1 MTNNILKKIKR
12 IIVLSIYLFFATI
25 AFSQESPAFPGA
37 EGHGRYTQGGRGGR
51 IVRVTNLKDSGT
63 GSLRAAVTGNQKK
76 IVVFDVGGTIELN
89 SELRIGAN
97 TTIAGQTAPGQGI
110 TIRYYSVVPNGDN
123 IIMRFIRVRRGQ
135 ERDISDADAIGARH
149 YHNHIYDHCS
159 FSWSIDEVASFYDNV
174 DFTMQW
180 CTVGEALT
188 NSGHS
193 KGAHGFGGI
202 WGGKCASFHHNLL
215 VHLNNRVPR
224 LCGARYNWDGYDKNK
239 YENSV
244 QAERVDLRNNVF
256 YNWGTGNGAY
266 GGAGGYHNIINNYY
280 KAGPATKNKTRV
292 FQCSIN
298 NSADSDGA
306 LPDGLPGRYY
316 INGNYVFAAGSAAE
330 NYDWKG
336 VIQDSGRGI
345 TVKANG
351 ESTYFDEMGLYGP
364 ENETIPI
371 RLEEPIASGDIT
383 THEAKNAFG
392 KVIAFAG
399 ASLVRDEIDT
409 RYANEAKN
417 GTATY
422 KGSVTLLDGIIDL
435 VEDVGGCPSLPYST
449 RPSGFDTD
457 HDGIPDSWENSNGL
471 NPNDGND
478 ALLTTIDPRGWYSNI
493 EVYINSLVQDLMISE
508 NEDAQTGFTEYYP
521 PYRAEDGSLVN
532 SIKRTSDENY
542 GVNDIHYYN
551 LQGICSIN
559 PPKGIVIMTP
569 KKNTGKSR
577 KYVNRV
583 LNQ

>member
-1 MTNNILKKIKR
+1 MAYNIFGNSRRVIALSGCLFMTI
-12 IIVLSIYLFFATI
+12 T
-25 AFSQESPAFPGA
+25 AFTQEIPAFPGA

-110 TIRYYSVVPNGDN
+110 TLRYYSVVPYGDN

-159 FSWSIDEVASFYDNV
+159 FSWSIDEVASFYDNM

-180 CTVGEALT
+180 CTVCEALT

-202 WGGKCASFHHNLL
+202 WGGKGASFHHNLL
-215 VHLNNRVPR
+215 AHLNNRVPR

-266 GGAGGYHNIINNYY
+266 GGAGGYHNIVNNYY

-306 LPDGLPGRYY
+306 LPDGLPGRYF

-330 NYDWKG
+330 NYDWRG
-336 VIQDSGRGI
+336 VTQNSGKGI

-351 ESTYFDEMGLYGP
+351 ESTYLDEKGMYGQ

-371 RLEEPIASGDIT
+371 RLEEPVASGFIT
-383 THEAKNAFG
+383 THEAKKAFG

-399 ASLVRDEIDT
+399 ASLARDEIDV
-409 RYANEAKN
+409 RYANEAEN

-449 RPSGFDTD
+449 RPTGFDTD
-457 HDGIPDSWENSNGL
+457 HDGIPDSWEIANGL
-471 NPNDGND
+471 NPNDSDD
-478 ALLTTIDPRGWYSNI
+478 AILTTIDPRGWYSNI
-493 EVYINSLVQDLMISE
+493 EVYINSLVQELMIKE

-521 PYRAEDGSLVN
+521 PYRTEDGSLVN
-532 SIKRTSDENY
+532 SIKTTGNGSCSVE
-542 GVNDIHYYN
+542 GFQYYN
-551 LQGICSIN
+551 LLGIRSSS
-559 PPKGIVIMTP
+559 PPKGIVITTSMN
-569 KKNTGKSR
+569 KKGRSQKH
-577 KYVNRV
+577 VNKGH
-583 LNQ
+583 N